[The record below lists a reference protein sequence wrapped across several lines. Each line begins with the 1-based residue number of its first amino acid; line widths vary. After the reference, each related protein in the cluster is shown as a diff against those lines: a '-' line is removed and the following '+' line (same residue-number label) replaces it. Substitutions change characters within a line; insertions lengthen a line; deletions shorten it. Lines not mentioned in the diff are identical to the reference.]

1 MTPIAEIIPPQM
13 ETTGEEIFAKS
24 PRLDEWKEAD
34 VNQAKDKQIRTVSIQ
49 IIRAIPSRD
58 AMS

>member
-24 PRLDEWKEAD
+24 PRLDEWKEGD